1 VGIDSG
7 RRCAP
12 ARSDSLSL
20 SLSLSLTRA
29 TRYALR
35 SFASRAWMGFMDRHS
50 IVPVSSQGTYGP
62 VADIKCIVF
71 AVKGVPAIP
80 AVVVVLDQSRRVE
93 QRKVAACLD
102 RVLGSGVSVKR
113 QDVVMLGVHWT
124 RPACRQ
130 DARTS

>member
-1 VGIDSG
+1 MGIDSG

-20 SLSLSLTRA
+20 SLSLSHS
-29 TRYALR
+29 RYALR

-124 RPACRQ
+124 RSACRQ

>member
-1 VGIDSG
+1 M
-7 RRCAP
+7 
-12 ARSDSLSL
+12 
-20 SLSLSLTRA
+20 LTNNHQGGEVQDEREH
-29 TRYALR
+29 
-35 SFASRAWMGFMDRHS
+35 SRWVSTLGFMDRHS

-102 RVLGSGVSVKR
+102 RVLGSEVSVKR

-124 RPACRQ
+124 RPAW
-130 DARTS
+130 ARAS